1 MTTTPT
7 TQEYYDRFSAGYENE
22 RDRGYHKLIDEL
34 ELELVCKYGAG
45 KDVFEAGC
53 GTGLLLREAALVA
66 RSAVGLDLSRGML
79 RPARDRGLK
88 VVQGSLTDVPLPS
101 ASFDVVYSMKVL
113 AHVPPIERAV
123 AELARL
129 VRPGGYLLLEFYN
142 PLSLRYLAKRLGG
155 PGKIAGDGTDE
166 SHVYTRFDR
175 LDRARSYLPAGV
187 ELRARA
193 RRPRRDAVV
202 ARVRVP
208 AAGAAVRVGGARGV
222 RRAAAAQPGRLPDPG
237 GAKDGRRVMAGGGVR
252 LELPARGV
260 LQPNDAHDP
269 LPYYYHPWVGWLYR
283 HRLQMGLD
291 MLPAGGRRVLE
302 VGVGSGVL
310 VPTLTRRYPEYTG
323 TDLTLAHGLTR
334 WWRRAARRSS
344 GAPICWPTPISRPI
358 TTTPS
363 SASRCSSTSP
373 TPTAPRAA
381 WRARWRRAVRWSPAT
396 RW

>member
-113 AHVPPIERAV
+113 AHVPPIEQAV

-129 VRPGGYLLLEFYN
+129 VRPGGHLLLEFYN

-155 PGKIAGDGTDE
+155 PGKIAHDGTDE

-187 ELRARA
+187 ELRA
-193 RRPRRDAVV
+193 V
-202 ARVRVP
+202 
-208 AAGAAVRVGGARGV
+208 RGV
-222 RRAAAAQPGRLPDPG
+222 R
-237 GAKDGRRVMAGGGVR
+237 VV
-252 LELPARGV
+252 
-260 LQPNDAHDP
+260 
-269 LPYYYHPWVGWLYR
+269 
-283 HRLQMGLD
+283 
-291 MLPAGGRRVLE
+291 
-302 VGVGSGVL
+302 
-310 VPTLTRRYPEYTG
+310 
-323 TDLTLAHGLTR
+323 
-334 WWRRAARRSS
+334 
-344 GAPICWPTPISRPI
+344 
-358 TTTPS
+358 TPS
-363 SASRCSSTSP
+363 SHVFAYPPLGRLFAWAEHRACD
-373 TPTAPRAA
+373 APLLRNLGGFLILVAQKTGGA
-381 WRARWRRAVRWSPAT
+381 
-396 RW
+396 

>member
-34 ELELVCKYGAG
+34 ELELVCKYGVG

-113 AHVPPIERAV
+113 AHVPPIEQAV

-129 VRPGGYLLLEFYN
+129 VRPGGHLLLEFYN

-155 PGKIAGDGTDE
+155 PGKIAHDGTDE

-187 ELRARA
+187 ELRA
-193 RRPRRDAVV
+193 V
-202 ARVRVP
+202 
-208 AAGAAVRVGGARGV
+208 RGV
-222 RRAAAAQPGRLPDPG
+222 R
-237 GAKDGRRVMAGGGVR
+237 VV
-252 LELPARGV
+252 
-260 LQPNDAHDP
+260 
-269 LPYYYHPWVGWLYR
+269 
-283 HRLQMGLD
+283 
-291 MLPAGGRRVLE
+291 
-302 VGVGSGVL
+302 
-310 VPTLTRRYPEYTG
+310 
-323 TDLTLAHGLTR
+323 
-334 WWRRAARRSS
+334 
-344 GAPICWPTPISRPI
+344 
-358 TTTPS
+358 TPS
-363 SASRCSSTSP
+363 SHVFAYPPLGRLFSWAEHVACD
-373 TPTAPRAA
+373 APLLRNLGGFLILVAQKTGGA
-381 WRARWRRAVRWSPAT
+381 
-396 RW
+396 

>member
-113 AHVPPIERAV
+113 AHVPPIEQRGRRAGP
-123 AELARL
+123 AGAPRAATCCSSSTT
-129 VRPGGYLLLEFYN
+129 RCRCATSP
-142 PLSLRYLAKRLGG
+142 SALGG

-187 ELRARA
+187 ELRA
-193 RRPRRDAVV
+193 V
-202 ARVRVP
+202 
-208 AAGAAVRVGGARGV
+208 RGV
-222 RRAAAAQPGRLPDPG
+222 R
-237 GAKDGRRVMAGGGVR
+237 VV
-252 LELPARGV
+252 
-260 LQPNDAHDP
+260 
-269 LPYYYHPWVGWLYR
+269 
-283 HRLQMGLD
+283 
-291 MLPAGGRRVLE
+291 
-302 VGVGSGVL
+302 
-310 VPTLTRRYPEYTG
+310 
-323 TDLTLAHGLTR
+323 
-334 WWRRAARRSS
+334 
-344 GAPICWPTPISRPI
+344 
-358 TTTPS
+358 TPS
-363 SASRCSSTSP
+363 SHVFAYPPLGRLFAWAEHAACD
-373 TPTAPRAA
+373 APLLRNLGGFLILVAQKTGGA
-381 WRARWRRAVRWSPAT
+381 
-396 RW
+396 